1 MGRRLFENPALM
13 SGWLHWTKILA
24 VAAFIAALAAM
35 AIPGPAGDVTG
46 IASVLAVGAIALMAQ
61 HAWGLLIVG
70 VADLAL
76 VGKVWPVVVFTSHP
90 DWSTATA
97 TLALITALPG
107 LVVFV
112 ATLSRTVELV
122 TGGSASRH
130 HRAAMALS
138 GTAAIAWLL
147 MPAFSS

>member
-13 SGWLHWTKILA
+13 KGWLHWTKILA
-24 VAAFIAALAAM
+24 AAAFVAALAAL

-46 IASVLAVGAIALMAQ
+46 IASVLAVGAIALLAE
-61 HAWGLLIVG
+61 HAWGLLVVG

-76 VGKVWPVVVFTSHP
+76 VGKVWPVVVFADNP

-107 LVVFV
+107 LVVFA
-112 ATLSRTVELV
+112 ATLSKTVEMIV
-122 TGGSASRH
+122 GKEATPY
-130 HRAAMALS
+130 HRAGVAASYAGALV
-138 GTAAIAWLL
+138 WLL
-147 MPAFSS
+147 LPVF